1 MQAAGSKL
9 VTSMPLSDNPS
20 LSREPPHLRH
30 TMSCSCLSNAVPCSM
45 QSLDSCNHLP
55 AAVAFRMQSLADCCC
70 NRWWLLCHTRLPTRR
85 IAAAPASSATG
96 MQQQGWSSPPL
107 QLHGAQGGEC
117 SSAGPATTACA
128 QPPSYTSAKLTHSD
142 ACLHTLELYHQL
154 ACPAVLYRIHM
165 LVPRYSSLIRSQ
177 PPRTKQPR

>member
-1 MQAAGSKL
+1 M
-9 VTSMPLSDNPS
+9 PS
-20 LSREPPHLRH
+20 L
-30 TMSCSCLSNAVPCSM
+30 AA
-45 QSLDSCNHLP
+45 CNHLT
-55 AAVAFRMQSLADCCC
+55 AAITCQLQSLSACSHLLTAVATGGGCCA
-70 NRWWLLCHTRLPTRR
+70 TRLPTRR

-128 QPPSYTSAKLTHSD
+128 QPPSYTSAQLTHSD

-154 ACPAVLYRIHM
+154 ACPAVLYHVHM
-165 LVPRYSSLIRSQ
+165 LVPRYSSLISSQ